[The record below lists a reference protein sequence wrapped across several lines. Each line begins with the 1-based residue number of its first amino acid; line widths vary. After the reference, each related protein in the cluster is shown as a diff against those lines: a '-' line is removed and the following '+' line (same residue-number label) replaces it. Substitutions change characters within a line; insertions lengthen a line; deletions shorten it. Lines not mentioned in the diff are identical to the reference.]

1 MANSGKKSAAVIRP
15 KDSVASRI
23 DRAVANPQL
32 ITRALAKGVREALA
46 RHKRLGKH
54 IVVFRNGKTVW
65 VDPDEISL
73 PGRPKPKTPTRR
85 LARQR
90 QH

>member
-1 MANSGKKSAAVIRP
+1 MRGT
-15 KDSVASRI
+15 VAGRI
-23 DRAVANPQL
+23 ERVVANPQL

-46 RHKRLGKH
+46 RHKRLGQP

-65 VDPDEISL
+65 IEPDEISL

>member
-1 MANSGKKSAAVIRP
+1 MANSGKKSAAAIRP

-32 ITRALAKGVREALA
+32 ITRALAKGVREALE
-46 RHKRLGKH
+46 RHKRLGQPV
-54 IVVFRNGKTVW
+54 VVFRNGKTVW
-65 VDPDEISL
+65 VDPDEIPL
-73 PGRPKPKTPTRR
+73 PARPKSKTPTRR

-90 QH
+90 QR

>member
-46 RHKRLGKH
+46 RHKRLGQP

-65 VDPDEISL
+65 IEPDEIDL
-73 PGRPKPKTPTRR
+73 PKRR
-85 LARQR
+85 KSKALSHR
-90 QH
+90 